1 MNAINKIRHQIVNSS
16 SKTVFSAQTF
26 QAFASPEN
34 ARQILCRLVKS
45 GEIEPISRGVF
56 AKKTTAAYSEL
67 PSSKEIIQFLT
78 DLTGEVISIHGS
90 EAARKL
96 GLSTQVP
103 MTLIYYTTG
112 NSRKIKFKNRTI
124 TLKHISPRK
133 LMGHGTMAGEALI
146 ALWYLGKENVNTQTI
161 KKIKAQLKPNDF
173 KALRHEIPHMPA
185 WMAKAFHLYLQQET
199 P

>member
-1 MNAINKIRHQIVNSS
+1 MNAINKIRHYIVNSS
-16 SKTVFSAQTF
+16 SKAVFSAQTF

-56 AKKTTAAYSEL
+56 AKKTTAVASEL

-78 DLTGEVISIHGS
+78 NLTGEVISIHGS

-103 MTLIYYTTG
+103 MSLIYYTTG
-112 NSRKIKFKNRTI
+112 NNRKIKFKNRTI

-133 LMGHGTMAGEALI
+133 LIGHGIVGEAFI
-146 ALWYLGKENVNTQTI
+146 ALWYLGKENVNSQTI

-173 KALRHEIPHMPA
+173 KALKNEIPHMPA

-199 P
+199 A